1 MKSNWN
7 WLTTKINQTSEPQQN
22 SAVLRVIGDKSSGKT
37 TYMASLARWP
47 NANSNSPVQ
56 SVISINQ
63 DGQELINIAQNLLE
77 QGAEL
82 EPTRLNADAS
92 EVKDY
97 SLSITL
103 KGQFSWKNT
112 QASLKSQLVKLNI
125 SCKDYTGEF
134 FTDLLHQTN
143 NPLLTDYLEDCLQA
157 TGIMFLVDGTA
168 YRKDAEYASGLD
180 KFFMALD
187 RTDMSEKKRRIALVL
202 TKCEQSE
209 LWLNRHKPKFLA
221 SARFPQVD
229 KKLKSWMERG
239 GGSFDYFTTSAFGM
253 LGNQYPEPN
262 STVLVRERSGV
273 HSVIKDPKRWR
284 PFGLVAPIYWLCT
297 GERHRELDKD

>member
-1 MKSNWN
+1 MTPN
-7 WLTTKINQTSEPQQN
+7 WLTKIKQKSEPHQN
-22 SAVLRVIGDKSSGKT
+22 NTVLRVIGDRSSGKT

-47 NANSNSPVQ
+47 NANPNSPVQ

-63 DGQELINIAQNLLE
+63 DGQDLIDLAQRILE

-82 EPTRLNADAS
+82 APTDLNADPL

-103 KGQFSWKNT
+103 KGQFSWNNP
-112 QASLKSQLVKLNI
+112 QARLKSPLVNLNI
-125 SCKDYTGEF
+125 SCKDYAGEF

-157 TGIMFLVDGTA
+157 TGIMFLIDGTA

-180 KFFMALD
+180 KFCMALD

-253 LGNQYPEPN
+253 LGHQYPEPN
-262 STVLVRERSGV
+262 STLLTRSRGGV
-273 HSVIKDPKRWR
+273 TAVIKDPKRWR